1 MAVAESEAISDRRR
15 AVSASD
21 EVNSTQADLQGAPT
35 RRPSNGRTKKVAPAP
50 ARMTNGTGA
59 GAGRRPSG
67 CGKAISGQD
76 LLATRQHVVDK
87 GPRQGGLPSVLQ
99 DRHRVASWYV

>member
-67 CGKAISGQD
+67 CGKGISGRD
-76 LLATRQHVVDK
+76 LLATSQHGGVIGSRQWGLPCV
-87 GPRQGGLPSVLQ
+87 RQGR
-99 DRHRVASWYV
+99 D